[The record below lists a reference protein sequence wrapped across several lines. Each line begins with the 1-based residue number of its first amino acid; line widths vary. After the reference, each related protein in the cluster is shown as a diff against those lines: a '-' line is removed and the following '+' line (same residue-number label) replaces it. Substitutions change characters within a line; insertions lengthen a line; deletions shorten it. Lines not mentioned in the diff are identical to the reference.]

1 MQELMNFATVL
12 IVAVGIAGCIGV
24 MYASGLRLWAKSG
37 APEGGD
43 GCPNYLF
50 RFASV
55 ACFAACVVVVLFCT
69 VADDSDVPLINNEGI
84 RTWKLWK
91 VFW

>member
-24 MYASGLRLWAKSG
+24 MYASGL
-37 APEGGD
+37 PEGGD
-43 GCPNYLF
+43 GSPNYLF

-55 ACFAACVVVVLFCT
+55 ACFAACVVVVLF
-69 VADDSDVPLINNEGI
+69 A
-84 RTWKLWK
+84 LWLMIPM
-91 VFW
+91 FH

>member
-37 APEGGD
+37 VPEGGD

-55 ACFAACVVVVLFCT
+55 ACFCGMRGRSAVCT
-69 VADDSDVPLINNEGI
+69 VADDSDVPLITRG
-84 RTWKLWK
+84 
-91 VFW
+91 

>member
-37 APEGGD
+37 VPEGGD
-43 GCPNYLF
+43 GSP
-50 RFASV
+50 
-55 ACFAACVVVVLFCT
+55 
-69 VADDSDVPLINNEGI
+69 
-84 RTWKLWK
+84 
-91 VFW
+91 

>member
-24 MYASGLRLWAKSG
+24 MYASGLRLWSKSG

-43 GCPNYLF
+43 GSPQLPVSI
-50 RFASV
+50 RFGGM
-55 ACFAACVVVVLFCT
+55 FCGMRSRGAVRT
-69 VADDSDVPLINNEGI
+69 VADDSDVPLITRG
-84 RTWKLWK
+84 
-91 VFW
+91 

>member
-24 MYASGLRLWAKSG
+24 MYASGLRLWSKSG

-43 GCPNYLF
+43 GSPPIT
-50 RFASV
+50 
-55 ACFAACVVVVLFCT
+55 CFDSLRWHVLRH
-69 VADDSDVPLINNEGI
+69 A
-84 RTWKLWK
+84 
-91 VFW
+91 

>member
-12 IVAVGIAGCIGV
+12 IIAGCIGV

-43 GCPNYLF
+43 GSPNYLF

-55 ACFAACVVVVLFCT
+55 ACFAACVVVVLF
-69 VADDSDVPLINNEGI
+69 A
-84 RTWKLWK
+84 LWLMIPM
-91 VFW
+91 FH

>member
-37 APEGGD
+37 VPEGGD
-43 GCPNYLF
+43 GSPNYLF

-55 ACFAACVVVVLFCT
+55 ACCGMHGRSAVCT
-69 VADDSDVPLINNEGI
+69 VADDSDVPLTTRG
-84 RTWKLWK
+84 
-91 VFW
+91 

>member
-37 APEGGD
+37 VPEGGD
-43 GCPNYLF
+43 GFGGMFCGMHG
-50 RFASV
+50 RSAV
-55 ACFAACVVVVLFCT
+55 CT
-69 VADDSDVPLINNEGI
+69 VADDSDVPLTTRG
-84 RTWKLWK
+84 
-91 VFW
+91 

>member
-37 APEGGD
+37 VPEGGD
-43 GCPNYLF
+43 GSPQLSVSI
-50 RFASV
+50 RFGGMFCGMRGRSAI
-55 ACFAACVVVVLFCT
+55 CT
-69 VADDSDVPLINNEGI
+69 VADDSDVPLTTRG
-84 RTWKLWK
+84 
-91 VFW
+91 